1 MSTASS
7 AANPAPATITIVP
20 GGPLSADSTMPGRT
34 VNASRL
40 AAVPPWPVMLT
51 GPVEAP
57 AGTVA
62 VISAE
67 DRTLNS
73 PATPPNL
80 TPATPVNPEPLI
92 VTSVPIVPETGLNEL
107 TARAATAPGTA
118 TPSQARTRATPTSH
132 QARHQHQRE

>member
-1 MSTASS
+1 
-7 AANPAPATITIVP
+7 
-20 GGPLSADSTMPGRT
+20 
-34 VNASRL
+34 
-40 AAVPPWPVMLT
+40 
-51 GPVEAP
+51 
-57 AGTVA
+57 VA

-107 TARAATAPGTA
+107 TARGVTAPGTA